1 MSAEDRAL
9 HVANNAILIMVA
21 RLSMALAIPVLGTVT
36 TIGAMYLDQKFE
48 AQETKIQQQRTASEQ
63 ESRIQ
68 ISRIE
73 RIERMSTVAI
83 ENAAKVGERLISVE
97 TKQNQESVA
106 SSQFQQAT
114 LVRLDK
120 MQESIITLSNSIAS
134 LTATLQ
140 AQQNY
145 QHRLPRATD

>member
-1 MSAEDRAL
+1 MSTEDRAL
-9 HVANNAILIMVA
+9 QVANNAILLMVA

-36 TIGAMYLDQKFE
+36 TVGAMYLDQKFE
-48 AQETKIQQQRTASEQ
+48 AQEVKIQQQRTASEQ

-68 ISRIE
+68 VSRIE
-73 RIERMSTVAI
+73 RIERMATMAI

-145 QHRLPRATD
+145 QHRLPRSTD

>member
-1 MSAEDRAL
+1 MNTEDRAL
-9 HVANNAILIMVA
+9 QVANNAILLMVA

-145 QHRLPRATD
+145 QHRLPRSTD

>member
-48 AQETKIQQQRTASEQ
+48 AQEAKIQQQRTASEQ

-145 QHRLPRATD
+145 QHRLPRSTD